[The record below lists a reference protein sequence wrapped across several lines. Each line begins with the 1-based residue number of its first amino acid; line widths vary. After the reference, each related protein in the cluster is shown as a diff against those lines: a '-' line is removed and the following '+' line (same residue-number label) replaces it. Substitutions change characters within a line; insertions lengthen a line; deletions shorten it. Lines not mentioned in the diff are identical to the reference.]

1 MKDKNSARADLA
13 LLLVAVI
20 WGGGFIAGKMAL
32 ESFAV
37 MEALAWRF
45 LGAAALTAVFFHK
58 RLIRGWTYRK
68 DFAYGAVLGALAIA
82 GQAVQMVGLNYTTP
96 GKQAFLIMFY
106 VVLVPFISWIVLRKR
121 PGMNAFVAGVLALV
135 GIALVSLN
143 EDLTLGFGDMLSIG
157 FAFIFGLV
165 IVLTGIFSQKVAD
178 VFSMTFAQMFTAGFL
193 AMLAALIQGGGSSH
207 QPAAVAGVFYLAV
220 INSFAALLIQNAA
233 QKYTSDTHAAILLS
247 LEAVF
252 GVIFSVIVYQE
263 VITPRMMAGFA
274 VIFAAVLIARMD
286 GLFAKRL
293 KRSET

>member
-68 DFAYGAVLGALAIA
+68 DCAYGAVLGALAIA

-252 GVIFSVIVYQE
+252 GVIFSVIVYRE